1 MILKPNEICKFSK
14 NCEYHN
20 SKIGLAN
27 NFCQGTNPLRNN
39 LFECGYV
46 DGNGK
51 IIKEGQIRNILDVTG
66 KMEFISEDNLN
77 DKKY

>member
-27 NFCQGTNPLRNN
+27 NFCQGTNPLR
-39 LFECGYV
+39 
-46 DGNGK
+46 
-51 IIKEGQIRNILDVTG
+51 IIYLNVVMLMV
-66 KMEFISEDNLN
+66 MEKLLKK
-77 DKKY
+77 DKLEIFWMLQEKWNSSQRII